1 MKPGADT
8 AAVEAKRA
16 FWDETAKGIAN
27 VLTNVGSTWY
37 NNATTTTTTNNGDT
51 NNNMTAAVYYSRERQ
66 NLEKYITP
74 FQYGLGATVFLFL
87 NFRITGSQRF
97 QRWSQ
102 EWMRMRKANRGPP
115 KTPSSS
121 SSPHQQPH
129 QQQHQQQQ
137 LGYLESKRQRE
148 VQAALS
154 SMKVI
159 TDLLISVS
167 VGTSGALFIL
177 EAEKDTMRQDFE
189 EAPLVA
195 GRSVVADQVCSEMI
209 AIANQYP
216 KANSVFLKR
225 DDTTTTTD
233 DDADPTMKTF
243 AKFVS
248 NCRLR
253 QDYEAKARIRQ
264 GKAKNEPIIIPHPGL
279 SGR

>member
-1 MKPGADT
+1 MKPGTDT

-27 VLTNVGSTWY
+27 VLANVGSTWY
-37 NNATTTTTTNNGDT
+37 NSATTTTTTNGDT

-74 FQYGLGATVFLFL
+74 FKYGLGATVFLFL

-102 EWMRMRKANRGPP
+102 EWTRMRKTSRGSS
-115 KTPSSS
+115 KTPSSPS
-121 SSPHQQPH
+121 SSPHQQP
-129 QQQHQQQQ
+129 HQQQQ

-148 VQAALS
+148 VQTALS

-177 EAEKDTMRQDFE
+177 EAEKDTMRQDYE

-216 KANSVFLKR
+216 KANNFY
-225 DDTTTTTD
+225 D
-233 DDADPTMKTF
+233 DDDPTMKTF

-264 GKAKNEPIIIPHPGL
+264 GKSKNEPIIIPHPGL
-279 SGR
+279 LSGR